1 MPSEMKIL
9 FSRVGIITQRTV
21 ASEGIAA
28 THDESTL
35 DVWSDGAAFEEL
47 LSICVQTAE
56 EPTLE
61 GATTHMLLI
70 VRKGLPAR

>member
-9 FSRVGIITQRTV
+9 FSRAGITTLRTV

-28 THDESTL
+28 TLDESTL

-70 VRKGLPAR
+70 GRKGLPAR